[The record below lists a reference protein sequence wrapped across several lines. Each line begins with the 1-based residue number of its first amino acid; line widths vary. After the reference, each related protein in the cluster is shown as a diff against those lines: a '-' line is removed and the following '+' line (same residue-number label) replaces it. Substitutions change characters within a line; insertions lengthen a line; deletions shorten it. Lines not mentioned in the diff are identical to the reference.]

1 MLFYMVNIFV
11 NYVKVVVLVM
21 ILKLIEGGILFEWG
35 GVIVDEWIN
44 ILFICDMLVFID
56 EVRKIINVLDILVK

>member
-1 MLFYMVNIFV
+1 MFFYMVNIFV